1 MKIRP
6 SSHQPISAPLFMV
19 SLVSVMIC
27 GAARAHGLCWQSK
40 EAPVLAL
47 TKKLLYENRDLNLI
61 HEMKLGKFGTDTTGL
76 MVVGGR
82 GACLL
87 TLEGQPVSCIS
98 YTQLNLFPVQ
108 VVELPKQND
117 YVFVAGGLWG
127 EPAAVVMDSEGKV
140 KWRYDARFKAM
151 GAPAVIDLGA
161 SGGQAVAVF
170 ERGRGLL
177 FFDLDTGKLL
187 SIKQPSATLGD
198 LRAIDFD
205 GDGRKELLANDAKGR
220 LITITLSGE
229 VVMWAESQV
238 FSFAVTKSE
247 RTNILIAP
255 DLANFRLVDAP
266 NVVATK
272 MGKMFLLD
280 RKLQRVASWDTP
292 YPYPGTSYL
301 RLVAAESLGA
311 PNQGGGLI
319 SLFSGRGSWHK
330 TPLFVHSWDG
340 KLLYEEILE
349 DDYLSIL
356 SLPGAGQGTGSFLV
370 GGRGQVWRYS
380 SPAR

>member
-1 MKIRP
+1 M
-6 SSHQPISAPLFMV
+6 
-19 SLVSVMIC
+19 
-27 GAARAHGLCWQSK
+27 
-40 EAPVLAL
+40 LAL

-61 HEMKLGKFGTDTTGL
+61 HELKLGKFGTDKTGL

-82 GACLL
+82 GACEL
-87 TLEGQPVSCIS
+87 TLEGQPVRCIS
-98 YTQLNLFPVQ
+98 YTLLNLFPVQ

-140 KWRYDARFKAM
+140 KWRYDARFKAI
-151 GAPAVIDLGA
+151 GEPAVIELGA

-170 ERGRGLL
+170 ERERGLL

-187 SIKQPSATLGD
+187 SIKQPSAPFRGIE
-198 LRAIDFD
+198 AIDFD
-205 GDGRKELLANDAKGR
+205 GDGRKELLANDTKDR
-220 LITITLSGE
+220 LITLTSSGE

-238 FSFAVTKSE
+238 FSFAATQSE
-247 RTNILIAP
+247 PSNILIAP
-255 DLANFRLVDAP
+255 DLSNVGLVDAP
-266 NVVATK
+266 NVVARK
-272 MGKMFLLD
+272 PGKMVLLD

-301 RLVAAESLGA
+301 RLIAAEPLGT
-311 PNQGGGLI
+311 PNQWSGLV
-319 SLFSGRGSWHK
+319 SLFTGAGSWHK

-356 SLPGAGQGTGSFLV
+356 PLPGAEQGTVSFLV
-370 GGRGQVWRYS
+370 GGRGQVWGYT